1 MMIFVLGTEYIRL
14 MSIISKLGKF
24 FEKLYSER
32 LYLLSDNKR
41 LHKARQDFMSYFVL
55 GMLQCRNVQF
65 CEIASHMDTNAK
77 NASNVRRIQM
87 FFAEY
92 KLDYHQ
98 IAALLIVML
107 PEGERWHL
115 SIDRTNWQFG
125 NLDIN
130 YLVVSVSCRG
140 VGVPIWFELLE
151 DKKRGNSSE
160 KDRID
165 LLRQVIKLASGK
177 KLVLYADREFI
188 GKDWVAFLLENR
200 IKFFIR
206 LRKSTRLLWQGENK
220 RADEWLADTKYL
232 SMDNVSVQDSWL
244 SVALQKQKTGPE
256 KEEDYLIILTNTKA
270 KGALAAYR
278 DRWSI
283 EIFFQSI
290 KGRGF
295 QIENTHLQ
303 DHDRLRKLM
312 AMCAIAF
319 VMALRV
325 GIIYNDYVKAIKIKN
340 HGYKANSFFRHGL
353 EKIREA
359 IRLNNEF
366 DKILELFWL
375 NFKDDDH
382 QFN

>member
-1 MMIFVLGTEYIRL
+1 
-14 MSIISKLGKF
+14 
-24 FEKLYSER
+24 
-32 LYLLSDNKR
+32 
-41 LHKARQDFMSYFVL
+41 
-55 GMLQCRNVQF
+55 
-65 CEIASHMDTNAK
+65 
-77 NASNVRRIQM
+77 M
-87 FFAEY
+87 FFSEY
-92 KLDYHQ
+92 KLDYRQ
-98 IAALLIVML
+98 IAALLVLML
-107 PEGERWHL
+107 PKGERWHL

-125 NLDIN
+125 GLDIN
-130 YLVVSVSCRG
+130 YLVISVSCRG

-160 KDRID
+160 YDRIS
-165 LLRQVIKLASGK
+165 LLRQVIKLAGGK
-177 KLVLYADREFI
+177 KLCLYADREFI
-188 GKDWVAFLLENR
+188 GKDWVGFLLENH

-206 LRKSTRLLWQGENK
+206 LRKSTCLLWQGETK
-220 RADEWLADTKYL
+220 RADEWLGDGKYL
-232 SMDNVSVQDSWL
+232 VMDNVSVQDSWL
-244 SVALQKQKTGPE
+244 SVALKKQDKNLK
-256 KEEDYLIILTNTKA
+256 KEEDYLIILTNTEA

-283 EIFFQSI
+283 EATVATVFFQSI

-295 QIENTHLQ
+295 QIEKTHLQ

-325 GIIYNDYVKAIKIKN
+325 GIIYNDYVKAIKVKN

-359 IRLNNEF
+359 IRITDQF

-375 NFKDDDH
+375 NFKDYDH

>member
-1 MMIFVLGTEYIRL
+1 

-24 FEKLYSER
+24 FEKVYS
-32 LYLLSDNKR
+32 LSDNKR
-41 LHKARQDFMSYFVL
+41 LHKARQDFMGHFVL
-55 GMLQCRNVQF
+55 GMLHCRNVQF
-65 CEIASHMDTNAK
+65 CEVASHMDTKAK
-77 NASNVRRIQM
+77 NGSNLRRIQL

-92 KLDYHQ
+92 KLDYRQ
-98 IAALLIVML
+98 IATLLILML

-125 NLDIN
+125 ELDIN

-160 KDRID
+160 EDRIS
-165 LLRQVIKLASGK
+165 LLRQVIKLAAGK
-177 KLVLYADREFI
+177 KLILYADREFI
-188 GKDWVAFLLENR
+188 GRDWVDFLLRNR
-200 IKFFIR
+200 VKFFIR
-206 LRKSTRLLWQGENK
+206 LRKSTRLFWQGENK
-220 RADEWLADTKYL
+220 RADEWSADTKYL
-232 SMDNVSVQDSWL
+232 AMDNVSVQGSWL
-244 SVALQKQKTGPE
+244 SVALQKQDTDIG
-256 KEEDYLIILTNTKA
+256 KEEDHLIILTNTGA

-278 DRWSI
+278 GRWSI
-283 EIFFQSI
+283 EIFFQSV

-295 QIENTHLQ
+295 QIEKTHLQ
-303 DHDRLRKLM
+303 DYDRLRKLM

-319 VMALRV
+319 AMALRV
-325 GIIYNDYVKAIKIKN
+325 GIIFNDYVKAIKVKN

-359 IRLNNEF
+359 IRLTDQF

-375 NFKDDDH
+375 NFKDNNH